1 MRWHAPESMK
11 MTSPPLFSGEYL
23 ERWRP
28 QGARQF
34 HTTKLHRTVFRKSSR
49 LLAYRVGLALEAAN
63 WNSEIRELL
72 LIMDTLRNLRGI
84 EIIDQSCSRIWFKAR
99 VDQRDGN
106 SSYGTDLDR
115 DRVVEDSPSIRK
127 ASQVA
132 SQYSENVRIC
142 RWGDGHVQPQQ
153 VRRSFAREILES
165 GNNPRWYAGEQ
176 NGLQVRARFGVGSQV
191 GEHSWIEDRK
201 QACHLGVCVLLD
213 KLAVI
218 DGTCRVPEVLLAH
231 RDDHFINQWL
241 SQP

>member
-1 MRWHAPESMK
+1 MK

-72 LIMDTLRNLRGI
+72 LIMDTRRNLRGI

-106 SSYGTDLDR
+106 TSYGADLTR
-115 DRVVEDSPSIRK
+115 VRVVE
-127 ASQVA
+127 
-132 SQYSENVRIC
+132 
-142 RWGDGHVQPQQ
+142 
-153 VRRSFAREILES
+153 
-165 GNNPRWYAGEQ
+165 NPPP
-176 NGLQVRARFGVGSQV
+176 
-191 GEHSWIEDRK
+191 
-201 QACHLGVCVLLD
+201 
-213 KLAVI
+213 
-218 DGTCRVPEVLLAH
+218 VPKP
-231 RDDHFINQWL
+231 R
-241 SQP
+241 P

>member
-1 MRWHAPESMK
+1 MK

-63 WNSEIRELL
+63 WNSEIRELV

-99 VDQRDGN
+99 VNQRYGN
-106 SSYGTDLDR
+106 TSYGTDLDR
-115 DRVVEDSPSIRK
+115 DRVVEDSTPVREPR
-127 ASQVA
+127 QVA

-165 GNNPRWYAGEQ
+165 GNDPRWYAGEQ
-176 NGLQVRARFGVGSQV
+176 NGLQVHARFGIGSQV
-191 GEHSWIEDRK
+191 REHSWIEDWT
-201 QACHLGVCVLLD
+201 QARQLGMCVVLE
-213 KLAVI
+213 KLAII
-218 DGTCRVPEVLLAH
+218 DGILRVPKVLLAH
-231 RDDHFINQWL
+231 GIDQSISQCL
-241 SQP
+241 SQPPD